1 MSRLKQRPL
10 MPTFM
15 DLLNQQTTRMNGDTQ
30 TETDKPKEIIPV
42 AVSEEIIPVADAAF
56 CRQCGLW
63 LSSDYIS
70 MGISFRCPDCNYSLF
85 SINRIGAREKWEINK
100 LKEE

>member
-1 MSRLKQRPL
+1 MSRLKPRSP
-10 MPTFM
+10 MPTLF
-15 DLLNQQTTRMNGDTQ
+15 DLLNQQTTREPKDKQ
-30 TETDKPKEIIPV
+30 TEQDYPEEIIPV
-42 AVSEEIIPVADAAF
+42 AVQEEIIPVADAAF

-63 LSSDYIS
+63 LTSDYIS
-70 MGISFRCPDCNYSLF
+70 LGIKFRCPDCNYSLF